1 MFNDSSV
8 ITRTDDRPI
17 EDQWAAL
24 ALGADGNTFRATS
37 GNAAYQFDL
46 RSGAVLRSFH
56 SSDSMFTAIAVAGEP
71 RAGAGPPFA
80 PAAVPAL
87 SGWLPGLLRVCIA
100 GIAISRL

>member
-37 GNAAYQFDL
+37 GNAAFNAQFARRRWF
-46 RSGAVLRSFH
+46 RSQLAMVFATSLAAAGGA
-56 SSDSMFTAIAVAGEP
+56 M
-71 RAGAGPPFA
+71 
-80 PAAVPAL
+80 
-87 SGWLPGLLRVCIA
+87 
-100 GIAISRL
+100 